1 MTAAAGDALSHLHRR
16 RSSTLIPDDSS
27 DADSAAV
34 SIGTSS
40 SLGHDEDNRSG
51 LKCMG
56 PMNPLAG
63 TVEGP
68 ESFTIALLAET
79 SSKQMMT

>member
-16 RSSTLIPDDSS
+16 RSSTGL
-27 DADSAAV
+27 

-40 SLGHDEDNRSG
+40 SLVPDRDNRSG

>member
-1 MTAAAGDALSHLHRR
+1 MQHDGGGWRCLVASASTTIFDAL
-16 RSSTLIPDDSS
+16 PDDSS

-63 TVEGP
+63 TVEGS
-68 ESFTIALLAET
+68 ESFHRRITC
-79 SSKQMMT
+79 